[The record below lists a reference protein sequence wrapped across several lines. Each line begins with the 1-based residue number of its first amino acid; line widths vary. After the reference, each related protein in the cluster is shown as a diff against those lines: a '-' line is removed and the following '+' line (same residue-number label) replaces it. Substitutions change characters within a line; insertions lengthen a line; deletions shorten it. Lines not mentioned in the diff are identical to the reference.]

1 MKRGQVYY
9 ADLRPAVGCEQGGVR
24 PCVIIQN
31 DAGNQYSSTVIVAAM
46 TTKDKKEL
54 PTHIAVS
61 AEDYCLDSST
71 TILLE
76 QLRTIDK
83 SRLQSF
89 VGRLSDDTMRRVDE
103 ALHISLALNKEE
115 REVGKMTEMIH
126 IGNSDIAIKE
136 YKGKRV
142 VTFKDIDE
150 VHNRASGTANKRF
163 LDNKKHFIDGED
175 FFTVSN
181 SEIRKSRIIPI
192 SDSDF
197 MDKTLITES
206 GYLMLVKSF
215 TDDLAWD
222 IQRQLVKT
230 YFNATKKLSQ
240 EEMIRVQLGMIDGLG
255 SKVSALDSRLS
266 VMEDTMNI
274 DHGQQRVLENAV
286 NKTVIGALGGKESN
300 AYKEIGRKVFTECN
314 GDLKNYFKVNSR
326 NDVPRKRFE
335 EAVQYAENWKPCT
348 NTMTRIADC
357 NAQMNI

>member
-1 MKRGQVYY
+1 MKRGQIYF
-9 ADLRPAVGCEQGGVR
+9 ADLRPTIGCEQGGIR

-31 DAGNQYSSTVIVAAM
+31 DIGNQYSTTVIVAM
-46 TTKDKKEL
+46 LTTQKKKDL
-54 PTHIAVS
+54 PTHVS
-61 AEDYCLDSST
+61 VSGEDYCVEAGT

-76 QLRTIDK
+76 QIRTIDK

-89 VGRLSDDTMRRVDE
+89 VGRLSDGTMRRVDE

-115 REVGKMTEMIH
+115 KEVEKMAEMIH

-150 VHNRASGTANKRF
+150 VHNRPTGTANKRF
-163 LDNKKHFIDGED
+163 LDNKKHFIEGED
-175 FFTVSN
+175 FFSVSN
-181 SEIRKSRIIPI
+181 SEIRKSHIIPI
-192 SDSDF
+192 SDNDF

-222 IQRQLVKT
+222 VQRQLVKT

-240 EEMIRVQLGMIDGLG
+240 EEMMRIQLGMIDGI
-255 SKVSALDSRLS
+255 DSRLS
-266 VMEDTMNI
+266 VLENIMNI

-286 NKTVIGALGGKESN
+286 NKTVISVLGGKESN
-300 AYKEIGRKVFTECN
+300 AYKEIGRKVFAECN

-326 NDVPRKRFE
+326 NDVPKKRFE
-335 EAVQYAENWKPCT
+335 EAVEYAENWKPCT
-348 NTMTRIADC
+348 NTMMRIADC

>member
-9 ADLRPAVGCEQGGVR
+9 ADLRPVVGCEQGGIR

-61 AEDYCLDSST
+61 AEDYCLDSNT

-83 SRLQSF
+83 SRLQNF
-89 VGRLSDDTMRRVDE
+89 VGRLSDGTMRRVDE

-115 REVGKMTEMIH
+115 REVEKMTEMIH

-230 YFNATKKLSQ
+230 YFNATKKLSP
-240 EEMIRVQLGMIDGLG
+240 EEMMRIQLGMID
-255 SKVSALDSRLS
+255 SIDSRLS
-266 VMEDTMNI
+266 VLEDTMNI
-274 DHGQQRVLENAV
+274 DYGQQRVLEDTV
-286 NKTVIGALGGKESN
+286 NKTVITALGGKESN
-300 AYKEIGRKVFTECN
+300 AYKEIGKKVFAECN
-314 GDLKNYFKVNSR
+314 HDLKSYFKVNAR
-326 NDVPRKRFE
+326 ANVPKKRFE

-348 NTMTRIADC
+348 NTMMRIECC
-357 NAQMNI
+357 NAQMNILEENT